1 MTLTQSLQF
10 QNFFSSLALLSKLP
24 NPPAKYNLKSVINC
38 YFSFTI
44 ANDFCLNK
52 TSENKVLKII
62 LKIEISKTAGR
73 LTGRFLRDAAE
84 ILSRPICEIC
94 NLSISRGVFTD
105 ACKIAKLK
113 SIYKKGKKDRPFQ
126 LQT

>member
-1 MTLTQSLQF
+1 MSQ
-10 QNFFSSLALLSKLP
+10 AACIDKLS
-24 NPPAKYNLKSVINC
+24 
-38 YFSFTI
+38 
-44 ANDFCLNK
+44 
-52 TSENKVLKII
+52 
-62 LKIEISKTAGR
+62 
-73 LTGRFLRDAAE
+73 GRFFRDAAE